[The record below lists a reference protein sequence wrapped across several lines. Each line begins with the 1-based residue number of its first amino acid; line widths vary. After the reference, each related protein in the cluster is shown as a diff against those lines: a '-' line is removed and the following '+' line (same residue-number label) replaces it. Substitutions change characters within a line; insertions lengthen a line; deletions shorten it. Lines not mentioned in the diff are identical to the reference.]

1 MRLLLDANLSW
12 RMIAVL
18 QQHFSVCLH
27 VDRLE
32 ELGTPASDAAIWH
45 YAKENDLMIVTN
57 DEDYVDLINLKGFP
71 PKVVLLRVGNNS
83 RLFIANLLIVRKN
96 DIEKLQTSKENGL
109 LEIIGKL

>member
-18 QQHFSVCLH
+18 QPHFSVCFH
-27 VDRLE
+27 VDRMD
-32 ELGTPASDAAIWH
+32 ELGMPASDTAKWQ

-83 RLFIANLLIVRKN
+83 RLFIANLLIARKN
-96 DIEKLQTSKENGL
+96 DIERLHASAENGL
-109 LEIIGKL
+109 LEIVSNL